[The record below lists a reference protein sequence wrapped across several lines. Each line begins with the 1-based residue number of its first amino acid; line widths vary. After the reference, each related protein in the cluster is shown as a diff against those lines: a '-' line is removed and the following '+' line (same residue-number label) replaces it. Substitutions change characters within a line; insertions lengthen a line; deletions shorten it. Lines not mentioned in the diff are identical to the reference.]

1 MVNCL
6 YGPILIRRTTRVSL
20 GPLLF
25 LIYISDLSEDLTTNT
40 RLFADDVS
48 FFSVVDINLS
58 ATKLNS
64 DLMENRQLNG
74 EQFSTLIPTNMHK
87 RYFFFFRKIKKTSQ
101 LLLNFNNNS
110 VNQVKFQKHKAFIWM
125 VNWTFVNIFFKTCLR
140 GKKNNQLVT

>member
-25 LIYISDLSEDLTTNT
+25 FIYVSDLSEDLTTNT

-48 FFSVVDINLS
+48 FFSVVDNINLL

-74 EQFSTLIPTNMHK
+74 K
-87 RYFFFFRKIKKTSQ
+87 
-101 LLLNFNNNS
+101 
-110 VNQVKFQKHKAFIWM
+110 
-125 VNWTFVNIFFKTCLR
+125 
-140 GKKNNQLVT
+140 

>member
-1 MVNCL
+1 MTLALNSYCQLRIKSPNLLMTFMTFLDISKGFDKVWHKSLISKLKQNGISGNLLSALPEFLNLIKQWCWMVNCL

-74 EQFSTLIPTNMHK
+74 E
-87 RYFFFFRKIKKTSQ
+87 
-101 LLLNFNNNS
+101 
-110 VNQVKFQKHKAFIWM
+110 
-125 VNWTFVNIFFKTCLR
+125 
-140 GKKNNQLVT
+140 